1 MRNARSQ
8 KFICTHSLEANG
20 RCISP
25 KQRGQPKKMREVKE
39 PPGGC
44 LYCQGPNRNG
54 TLKGLHLREVM
65 QGLFTEVWAGLRET
79 VKNGETAGD

>member
-1 MRNARSQ
+1 
-8 KFICTHSLEANG
+8 
-20 RCISP
+20 
-25 KQRGQPKKMREVKE
+25 MREVKE

-54 TLKGLHLREVM
+54 TLKGLRLREVM

-79 VKNGETAGD
+79 VKNGETARD